1 MEKEKLPLR
10 NWEFRSELFT
20 EKLKNMIFLK
30 NNFKIFFIALI
41 AGIALVFSGCKAGGY
56 SLSGATIVGET
67 ISVKFFQNKA
77 DLVQP
82 SLSQVFTEMLRDK
95 FVQQSSLELVE
106 SDGDLNLDGEIIAY
120 NVSPQAIQG
129 DETAALNR
137 LTITVKV
144 RFTNKL
150 KKEDNFESTFKAF
163 EDYDSNQSLSTVEEE
178 LINTICER
186 LVEDIFNKAVVN
198 W

>member
-1 MEKEKLPLR
+1 
-10 NWEFRSELFT
+10 
-20 EKLKNMIFLK
+20 
-30 NNFKIFFIALI
+30 
-41 AGIALVFSGCKAGGY
+41 
-56 SLSGATIVGET
+56 
-67 ISVKFFQNKA
+67 
-77 DLVQP
+77 
-82 SLSQVFTEMLRDK
+82 MLRDK

>member
-1 MEKEKLPLR
+1 
-10 NWEFRSELFT
+10 
-20 EKLKNMIFLK
+20 MIFLK
-30 NNFKIFFIALI
+30 NNFKIFFISLV
-41 AGIALVFSGCKAGGY
+41 AGIALVISGCKAGGY

-106 SDGDLNLDGEIIAY
+106 SDGDLNLDGEIISY
-120 NVSPQAIQG
+120 NISPQAIQG

-137 LTITVKV
+137 LTVTVKV

-150 KKEDNFESTFKAF
+150 KEEDNFESTFKAF

>member
-1 MEKEKLPLR
+1 
-10 NWEFRSELFT
+10 
-20 EKLKNMIFLK
+20 MIFLK
-30 NNFKIFFIALI
+30 NNFKIFFISLI

-95 FVQQSSLELVE
+95 FIQQSSLELVE

-120 NVSPQAIQG
+120 NISPQAIQG

-150 KKEDNFESTFKAF
+150 KEEDNFESTFKAF

>member
-1 MEKEKLPLR
+1 MTSHKIIKI
-10 NWEFRSELFT
+10 S
-20 EKLKNMIFLK
+20 FLV
-30 NNFKIFFIALI
+30 IAI
-41 AGIALVFSGCKAGGY
+41 ISIVHISACKSGGY
-56 SLSGATIVGET
+56 SFTGATIVGET
-67 ISVKFFQNKA
+67 ISIPFFPNKA

-82 SLSQVFTEMLRDK
+82 SLSQVFTEKLRDK
-95 FVQQSSLELVE
+95 FTQQSSLELVE
-106 SDGDLNLDGEIIAY
+106 SDGDLNLEGEIISY
-120 NVSPQAIQG
+120 NISPQAIQG

-150 KKEDNFESTFKAF
+150 KKEDDFDTSFKSF
-163 EDYDSNQSLSTVEEE
+163 EDYDSNQSLSSVEEE